1 MGGYMRVVYK
11 RLTYLKGLVGE
22 NIYMFTANSTLNKQ
36 GKLVMGAGNA
46 KAVRDMYKNIDYQ
59 FGKEIK
65 DQEVFGVK
73 FVQYYNLQWIGA
85 FQTKIHWQNES
96 PLHVVENSVKHLKYV
111 AERRPSRTF
120 HLPCPAI
127 SHGKRSLQE
136 ILPLLEGLPDNVIVY
151 IDK

>member
-1 MGGYMRVVYK
+1 MLVRYK
-11 RLTYLKGLVGE
+11 RLNYPKGLVGD

-46 KAVRDMYKNIDYQ
+46 KAVRDLYKNIDTQ
-59 FGKEIK
+59 FGKVIE

-96 PLHVVENSVKHLKYV
+96 PLDVVENSVKHLKHV
-111 AERRPSRTF
+111 AERRPSWTF

-136 ILPLLEGLPDNVIVY
+136 ILPLLECLPDNVIIY
-151 IDK
+151 IDN